1 MTWESPASCF
11 SKIMFGQQNLDSGFM
26 SWQGGMGQTCRSE
39 ASVHCVIY
47 IDSQS
52 MELYEFLSRVCSLR
66 IDWPKF
72 LFSFCY
78 DMYISHTLGQSLD
91 KSPMLVYPAT
101 VIILPS
107 SWPINV
113 CLGGCYHI
121 TLLFFSH
128 TAQPFSQGLSV
139 EWTSHAKLSQLRC
152 IEQTISC
159 TPFLD
164 NFTWRIR
171 TSVYAQLHC
180 NICADLHSA
189 AQCAHTCGG
198 RQCRHWR

>member
-91 KSPMLVYPAT
+91 KSPMLVYIQPQLSFCHHHGRLMCALVDVT
-101 VIILPS
+101 
-107 SWPINV
+107 
-113 CLGGCYHI
+113 
-121 TLLFFSH
+121 TL
-128 TAQPFSQGLSV
+128 PFSFFHMLPNLS
-139 EWTSHAKLSQLRC
+139 ARDFQLSEPVMPSFFNC
-152 IEQTISC
+152 I
-159 TPFLD
+159 
-164 NFTWRIR
+164 
-171 TSVYAQLHC
+171 A
-180 NICADLHSA
+180 
-189 AQCAHTCGG
+189 
-198 RQCRHWR
+198 